1 MASRISTTDQFV
13 NNTQHAIDQLDTNR
27 SEQLEFTNK
36 LLALKDK
43 AQQKEKERLTKK
55 YGADHPE
62 VKRIEARLAFNQD
75 LFPAVAANISQSNT
89 RVEPFPVTTWR
100 VYGFVFDAN
109 GNPVEKITVLLLDE
123 KQQPIRTLPY
133 SCTDSKGYYAITL
146 TKEQLPDNKTAL
158 LLGVTLPG
166 QKKPVVASKE
176 PLFANVGVMNYRE
189 IVLAS
194 ATCEPP
200 FTAEG

>member
-13 NNTQHAIDQLDTNR
+13 NNTQNAINQLDTNR

-62 VKRIEARLAFNQD
+62 VKRIEARLAYNHD
-75 LFPAVAANISQSNT
+75 LFPAVEANISQSQIPT
-89 RVEPFPVTTWR
+89 EPFSVTTWR

-109 GNPVEKITVLLLDE
+109 RNPVEKITVLLLDE
-123 KQQPIRTLPY
+123 KGQPIRTLPY
-133 SCTDSKGYYAITL
+133 ACSDSKGYYAITL
-146 TKEQLPDNKTAL
+146 TKDQLPDSKTAL
-158 LLGVTLPG
+158 FLGVTLPG
-166 QKKPVVASKE
+166 QKKPTIVSKE
-176 PLFANVGVMNYRE
+176 PLYANLGIMNYRE
-189 IVLAS
+189 IVLAA

-200 FTAEG
+200 FPPEG